1 MTALVANPN
10 VVAVIGPLNSSVAKV
25 QIPLSN
31 AAGLLQCSPAN
42 TNEGL
47 TKPEF
52 GALDIRKTN
61 PTKINYVRVV
71 TTDDNQ
77 GPAAARYIL
86 EKLGKKTSTSSTA
99 PTPSG
104 RASPT
109 TSRSTSRRTAE
120 PSSPVTVLRRP
131 RRTTPP
137 C

>member
-1 MTALVANPN
+1 MTALVVEPERRGRRRPAQLERRQ
-10 VVAVIGPLNSSVAKV
+10 GPDPDHRTRPAC
-25 QIPLSN
+25 
-31 AAGLLQCSPAN
+31 CSARPAN

-86 EKLGKKTSTSSTA
+86 RE
-99 PTPSG
+99 
-104 RASPT
+104 
-109 TSRSTSRRTAE
+109 RST
-120 PSSPVTVLRRP
+120 
-131 RRTTPP
+131 
-137 C
+137 